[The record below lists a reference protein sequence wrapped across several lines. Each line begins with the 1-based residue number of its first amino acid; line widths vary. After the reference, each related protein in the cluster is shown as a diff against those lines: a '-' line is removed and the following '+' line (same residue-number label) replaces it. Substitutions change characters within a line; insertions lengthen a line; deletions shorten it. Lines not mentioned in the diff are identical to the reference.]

1 MSGAP
6 KPVFVDPLPSW
17 NEGTTKA
24 TILDFVRRVTI
35 EDSSDYV
42 PPSERIATF
51 DNDGTLWCEQ
61 PTFVQGFFLLDR
73 VKTITTEQPELA
85 EQQPFKAVLE
95 NDKTTLATFGKK
107 ELVALVF
114 ATHTGMT
121 PEEFR
126 TIVQTWFDSAMHP
139 RFHRLFRECVY
150 QPQLELLDYL
160 RANGFKTFIVTGG
173 GSGVVRTVAESIYGI
188 PPEQVIGSSSKT
200 TLEWR
205 DGKPVLVKQPEL
217 NSFDDRAEKVVNIEL
232 HIGRRPILAF
242 GNSDGDLAMLQ
253 YTAAGTGA
261 RLALLLHHDD
271 SDREYAY
278 DRDFHFS
285 PLREALEEVP
295 KLNGGHIVSM
305 RQDFK
310 QVFPFS

>member
-1 MSGAP
+1 MMSSNSIAAAI
-6 KPVFVDPLPSW
+6 DPLPSW
-17 NEGTTKA
+17 NKGA
-24 TILDFVRRVTI
+24 TRDAILDFVQQVTT
-35 EDSSDYV
+35 EGSPDYV

-61 PTFVQGFFLLDR
+61 PNFVQGFFLLDR

-107 ELVALVF
+107 ELVTLFF

-121 PEEFR
+121 TEEFQP
-126 TIVQTWFDSAMHP
+126 IAQSWFDSAVHP
-139 RFHRLFRECVY
+139 RFQRLFRDCAY

-173 GSGVVRTVAESIYGI
+173 GNGVVRTVAESVYGI
-188 PPEQVIGSSSKT
+188 PPEQVIGSSGKT
-200 TLEWR
+200 KLEWQ

-217 NSFDDRAEKVVNIEL
+217 NNFNDRAEKVVNIEL
-232 HIGRRPILAF
+232 HIGRRPLLAF

-253 YTAAGTGA
+253 YTAAGMGA

-271 SDREYAY
+271 AEREYAY
-278 DRDFHFS
+278 DRDFKLS

-305 RQDFK
+305 KQDFK
-310 QVFPFS
+310 QVFP

>member
-1 MSGAP
+1 MNLNTNLPTDTPLSSWREGA
-6 KPVFVDPLPSW
+6 
-17 NEGTTKA
+17 TKA
-24 TILDFVRRVTI
+24 AILDFVRRVTTAG
-35 EDSSDYV
+35 SPNYV
-42 PPSERIATF
+42 PPPERIAAF

-61 PTFVQGFFLLDR
+61 PNFVQGFFLLDR
-73 VKTITTEQPELA
+73 VKTIAAEQPELA
-85 EQQPFKAVLE
+85 KQQPFKAVLE

-107 ELVALVF
+107 ELVTLVF

-126 TIVQTWFDSAMHP
+126 AIVQTWFDSAMHP
-139 RFHRLFRECVY
+139 RFQRLFRECIY
-150 QPQLELLDYL
+150 QPQRELLDYL
-160 RANGFKTFIVTGG
+160 RSNGFKTFIVTGG

-200 TLEWR
+200 KLEWR

-253 YTAAGTGA
+253 YTAAGAGA

-271 SDREYAY
+271 AEREYAY
-278 DRDFHFS
+278 DRDFHLS

-295 KLNGGHIVSM
+295 KLSGGHIVSM
-305 RQDFK
+305 KQDFK
-310 QVFPFS
+310 QVFP